1 MSWKG
6 KFVFLLI
13 VYFAGFATAVY
24 NFSPSGPGNKSA
36 GASACVAKGSDY
48 DYAAAFAK
56 LRDKAAA
63 KLKEV
68 DTQKLKESFNSSMNK
83 LLTMAKNSQLAAA
96 NGQNNTSEGSESK

>member
-24 NFSPSGPGNKSA
+24 NFAPSGEKGSN
-36 GASACVAKGSDY
+36 ASAYVSKGSDY

-63 KLKEV
+63 KLREV
-68 DTQKLKESFNSSMNK
+68 DTQKVKNAFNSSMHK
-83 LLTMAKNSQLAAA
+83 LLEMAKNSQLAAA
-96 NGQNNTSEGSESK
+96 NGQNKTSEGSESK